1 MKKRKVKSSRP
12 ESENIKV
19 HIRILLAILMVLV
32 VGLMGR
38 MAYLQVVKQSWL
50 AERNTNQVEQ
60 PRKLQSPRGTIFD
73 RNGNP
78 LAMSIVTQSLYGD
91 PQMIKKSPEE
101 IATLIAPYT
110 RISKEE
116 IVKRLQEDT
125 AFVWLDRMMDPEKS
139 KAVQEIIKNNEIEGL
154 AFQEESRRFYPNG
167 PLLSQVLGFVG
178 TDDEGLDGLEKQYD
192 KTIKGGVTKEMVYVD
207 QNGKAIFDSVLTQ
220 FLPDKEK
227 SITLTIDTTVQFI
240 AERALDKAMA
250 ETHASGAS
258 IIIMDPKTGEILAMA
273 NRPTY
278 DPNKF
283 ELANETDFKNR
294 AVVDIYEPG
303 STFKPIIASAALAS
317 GKWSVDTVYYDKG
330 YIMLDDRRIQN
341 WDGEGMGNVT
351 LLDIIKNSLNTGMV
365 KIGLTTGKDIL
376 QQYVKDFGFGQTTGI
391 ELPGESGGI
400 LFDDETMSV
409 HDVASM
415 SIGQGI
421 AVTPL
426 QMVRAFGAIANNGQ
440 MMAPHIVKSINNAD
454 GTPYQVTEP
463 QKVGQPIPA
472 NIAQTIFEMM
482 EKEVSEGGGN
492 KAAVEGYHFAGKTGT
507 AEKLNPLGGYMDGRY
522 IASFIGMGP
531 VEDPRFVA
539 LVVIDDPSGVYYGG
553 QIAAPVFKDMMS
565 QLVRYYQL
573 SPSVTKENTLKGSK
587 DTRPVKPP
595 VTKSD
600 TGEIIVPSFTGWTTG
615 EVRDWLHEA
624 ELQFIPDGTGYAI
637 SQDEPPGSTVP
648 PGGSITVHFVR

>member
-1 MKKRKVKSSRP
+1 MRQRKVKSSRP
-12 ESENIKV
+12 ESTNIKK
-19 HIRILLAILMVLV
+19 HIKILMAILMLSVLV
-32 VGLMGR
+32 LAGR
-38 MAYLQVVKQSWL
+38 MVYLQIFNQSWL
-50 AERNTNQVEQ
+50 AERNLSQMEQ
-60 PRKLQSPRGTIFD
+60 KRKLQSPRGTIYD

-91 PQMIKKSPEE
+91 PKMIKKSPEE
-101 IATLIAPYT
+101 IADLISPYT
-110 RISKEE
+110 RIPKEE
-116 IVKRLQEDT
+116 IIKRLQEDT

-139 KAVQEIIKNNEIEGL
+139 RAVQEIINKNEIEGL

-178 TDDEGLDGLEKQYD
+178 TDDEGLDGIEKQFD
-192 KTIKGGVTKEMVYVD
+192 KTIKGGVTQEMISVD
-207 QNGKAIFDSVLTQ
+207 QNGKAIFGSVLTQ

-250 ETHASGAS
+250 ETKASGAS

-278 DPNKF
+278 NPNNF
-283 ELANETDFKNR
+283 SNANENDFKNR
-294 AVVDIYEPG
+294 AVVDMYEPG
-303 STFKPIIASAALAS
+303 STFKPVIASAALAA
-317 GKWSVDTVYYDKG
+317 GTWSVDTVYYDKG

-341 WDGEGMGNVT
+341 WDGEGNGNVT

-376 QQYVKDFGFGQTTGI
+376 QKYVRDFGFGQPTGI
-391 ELPGESGGI
+391 ELPGESSGI
-400 LFDDETMSV
+400 LFEDETMTQ

-426 QMVRAFGAIANNGQ
+426 QMVRAFGAIANEGK
-440 MMAPHIVKSINNAD
+440 MMTPHVIKSINNAD

-463 QKVGQPIPA
+463 QQVGQPIPA
-472 NIAQTIFEMM
+472 DIANTIFGMM

-507 AEKLNPLGGYMDGRY
+507 AEKLNPKGGYMDGRY

-539 LVVIDDPSGVYYGG
+539 LVVIDDPSGVYYGS

-573 SPSVTKENTLKGSK
+573 SPSVTKENKLKDTV
-587 DTRPVKPP
+587 DTRPAKPP

-600 TGEIIVPSFTGWTTG
+600 TGEIIIPSFTGWTTG
-615 EVRDWLHEA
+615 EVRDWLHQA

-637 SQDEPPGSTVP
+637 SQDEPAGSTVP
-648 PGGSITVHFVR
+648 PGGTITVHFVR